1 MYLYMFPL
9 WGNGSGAWL
18 RQLASHLVERGH
30 DVAIVA
36 PEKRKLHGVKHY
48 RVRPPQ
54 MGVFVGN
61 PELKDI
67 KKYEDM
73 NGVELGN
80 IYTEYVNTTLAAVR
94 EFQPEILHVF
104 HTAFLPPVARIAKVL
119 YGIKFIITTHGSDLH
134 YLSRDRRLI
143 GLINDANK
151 VARFITANSTFTRKW
166 YLDMFGH
173 DLSYKTRTIPGGV
186 NLGDFS
192 RVSSYEIEKLNRKY
206 QLNNDRVVLFTGRL
220 TVHKGVEYLIKAAK
234 DIKGTVLILGDG
246 PERPFLEKLIN
257 DYKLKNV
264 RLLRYMKP
272 DEELD
277 FHAFYKRAD
286 VYVAPSVWKEPLGLV
301 ILEAMA
307 AGCPVIATKT
317 GGIGSI
323 IKDGVNGFLV
333 KPRDSKSIA
342 EKVNL
347 LLENEELR
355 KKMAKKAQ
363 EIVKEKFTW
372 DKITTKFENIYKKFR
387 YTSKEYLHQV
397 KDIQKKLS
405 MYK

>member
-1 MYLYMFPL
+1 MFPL

-301 ILEAMA
+301 ILESMA
-307 AGCPVIATKT
+307 AACPVIATKT

-333 KPRDSKSIA
+333 RPRDSKAIA
-342 EKVNL
+342 EKVNML
-347 LLENEELR
+347 LADEELR

-363 EIVKEKFTW
+363 ESVKDKFTW
-372 DKITTKFENIYKKFR
+372 DKITTRFENMYKKFR
-387 YTSKEYLHQV
+387 YTTREYLREV
-397 KDIQKKLS
+397 KGIQKKLS

>member
-1 MYLYMFPL
+1 MFPL

-18 RQLASHLVERGH
+18 RQLSLHLVDRGH

-36 PEKRKLHGVKHY
+36 PEKRKLRGVKHY

-67 KKYEDM
+67 KKYEEM
-73 NGVELGN
+73 NGVELGK
-80 IYTEYVNTTLAAVR
+80 IYTTYVNTTLAAVK
-94 EFQPEILHVF
+94 EFQPEIIHVF
-104 HTAFLPPVARIAKVL
+104 HTAFLPPVARIVKIL

-143 GLINDANK
+143 GLINDANQ

-192 RVSSYEIEKLNRKY
+192 RVSSNEIEKLNRKY
-206 QLNNDRVVLFTGRL
+206 RLNNDRVVLFTGRL

-246 PERPFLEKLIN
+246 PEKPFLEKLIN